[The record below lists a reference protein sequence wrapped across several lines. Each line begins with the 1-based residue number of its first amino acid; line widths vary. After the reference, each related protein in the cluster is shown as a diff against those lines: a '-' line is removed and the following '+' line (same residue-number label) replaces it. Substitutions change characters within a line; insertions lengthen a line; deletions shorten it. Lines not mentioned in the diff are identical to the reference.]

1 MKSKS
6 PSSLQSLRFANGMIK
21 SHKPV
26 CFLPTALSL
35 VIRVLR
41 AACKEIT
48 KLQQEKV
55 RMDKK
60 MAKITKE
67 MKVAEK
73 DVKKGKPKAAVKEL
87 KKAEK
92 KNVKLTKID
101 REERDPFIKK
111 AKKMLKKKGGK

>member
-1 MKSKS
+1 MKRETWLANDCKVW
-6 PSSLQSLRFANGMIK
+6 LQEICYETTNLDEFRMG
-21 SHKPV
+21 
-26 CFLPTALSL
+26 CFLLKL
-35 VIRVLR
+35 VM
-41 AACKEIT
+41 E
-48 KLQQEKV
+48 KL

-60 MAKITKE
+60 MAKVTKE

-73 DVKKGKPKAAVKEL
+73 DVKKGKPKAAVKSL

-111 AKKMLKKKGGK
+111 AKKMLKKKGAK